1 MEISRAPKQELTI
14 SRRLRSTATTA
25 TSPGAYV
32 RTSTGHRF
40 NEIDDTNFPALG
52 NGTVSVREALHEWIA
67 SQFVQRPHRG
77 R

>member
-1 MEISRAPKQELTI
+1 MDDFESPKTASLSPADFVPRPHRNQPG
-14 SRRLRSTATTA
+14 SLR
-25 TSPGAYV
+25 PHFY
-32 RTSTGHRF
+32 GHRF

>member
-1 MEISRAPKQELTI
+1 MAAVRHQRAIGAPT
-14 SRRLRSTATTA
+14 SFHGPTATN
-25 TSPGAYV
+25 PGAYV

-52 NGTVSVREALHEWIA
+52 NGIVSVREALHEWIA